1 MGAMTRDRLHFAMP
15 RTVPPGLWRRVPPAV
30 FPPVLGA
37 LGLAL
42 AWLGGVAAFAL
53 PPALAQLLAGMAVA
67 IAGFAMLAYA
77 VKLARRPAV
86 LAEELAILPG
96 RAGVAAG
103 VLAVYLVAAL
113 LAALGMVGAGKA
125 VLGAGLVLHGVLLV
139 VLVAVLRGLP
149 PEQRRVAPAWH
160 LSFTGPI
167 VAARV
172 AVALGWPG
180 LAWWLFW
187 PTLLVALAIYAVSA
201 RQALAL
207 RVPPPLR
214 PLLAIH
220 LAPIALFGT
229 VALGLGWTA
238 AGTALAWLAL
248 ALLVLGLAAA
258 RWLLADGFSALW
270 GALTFPVAATAGLW
284 VTLWQ
289 VQPSELHRLIAGVV
303 LVVATLV
310 AVPILALVLKAWAQ
324 GRLPVKTNA
333 AIA

>member
-1 MGAMTRDRLHFAMP
+1 MRAMTKDRLHFAMP

-30 FPPVLGA
+30 FPPILGA

-42 AWLGGVAAFAL
+42 AWLGGVSAFAL
-53 PPALAQLLAGMAVA
+53 PPALAELLAGMAVA
-67 IAGFAMLAYA
+67 IAAFAMLAYG
-77 VKLARRPAV
+77 VKLVRRPGV

-103 VLAVYLVAAL
+103 VLAIYLVAAL
-113 LAALGMVGAGKA
+113 LGVLGMPGTGKA
-125 VLGAGLVLHGVLLV
+125 VLGAGVILHAVLLV

-167 VAARV
+167 VAGRV
-172 AVALGWPG
+172 ALLLGWPG

-201 RQALAL
+201 RQALSA

-220 LAPIALFGT
+220 LAPVALFGT

-238 AGTALAWLAL
+238 AGTALAWVAL
-248 ALLVLGLAAA
+248 AVLAVGLAAA

-289 VQPSELHRLIAGVV
+289 SQPSEPHRLIAGVV
-303 LVVATLV
+303 LVIATLV
-310 AVPILALVLKAWAQ
+310 TIPILALVLRAWAQ

>member
-1 MGAMTRDRLHFAMP
+1 MSKDRLHFAMP
-15 RTVPPGLWRRVPPAV
+15 RPVPPGLWRRVPPAV

-37 LGLAL
+37 LALVL
-42 AWLGGVAAFAL
+42 AWLGGVGAFAL
-53 PPALAQLLAGMAVA
+53 PRALAELLAGMMLA
-67 IAGFAMLAYA
+67 IAVFAMLAYG
-77 VKLARRPAV
+77 VKLARRPGV

-113 LAALGMVGAGKA
+113 LGALGMTSAAKA

-149 PEQRRVAPAWH
+149 AEQRRVAPAWH

-201 RQALAL
+201 RQALAM

-248 ALLVLGLAAA
+248 ALLVVGLVSA

-284 VTLWQ
+284 VALWQ
-289 VQPSELHRLIAGVV
+289 LHPSELHRLIAGVT
-303 LVVATLV
+303 LVAATLV
-310 AVPILALVLKAWAQ
+310 VIPILALVLKAWAQ